1 MKIGGR
7 ANYVFFCLGEKEAL
21 AAAYQRELA
30 KRDICNLIL
39 QDFSRAEKQDLESRE
54 ENAAKKK
61 PRIPQCSE

>member
-1 MKIGGR
+1 M
-7 ANYVFFCLGEKEAL
+7 YFFAWGEKEAL

-54 ENAAKKK
+54 ENAAKKS
-61 PRIPQCSE
+61 REFLSAVSE